1 MHCQVGSADCGESWS
16 GREIDGV
23 PLVGQVFDGAV
34 APLGNTCL
42 RPAVAGGRG
51 LGSSFGFTDEG
62 VDRIGRHPDCGQLTK
77 EVDGVSL
84 VPLFRDAT
92 EDGFSRPQKALFFHR
107 PRRSF
112 SAIRENDYKLML
124 YWNKDGSIDRQELYR
139 VDRNPME
146 AGNEIT
152 DRYLVMAKQMRD
164 RLLAQFYFLN
174 AERFVPR
181 WAIELRNSYISQQCS
196 PFSSEFT

>member
-1 MHCQVGSADCGESWS
+1 
-16 GREIDGV
+16 
-23 PLVGQVFDGAV
+23 
-34 APLGNTCL
+34 
-42 RPAVAGGRG
+42 
-51 LGSSFGFTDEG
+51 
-62 VDRIGRHPDCGQLTK
+62 
-77 EVDGVSL
+77 
-84 VPLFRDAT
+84 
-92 EDGFSRPQKALFFHR
+92 
-107 PRRSF
+107 
-112 SAIRENDYKLML
+112 ML
-124 YWNKDGSIDRQELYR
+124 YWNKDGSINRHELYR
-139 VDRNPME
+139 VDRNPTE